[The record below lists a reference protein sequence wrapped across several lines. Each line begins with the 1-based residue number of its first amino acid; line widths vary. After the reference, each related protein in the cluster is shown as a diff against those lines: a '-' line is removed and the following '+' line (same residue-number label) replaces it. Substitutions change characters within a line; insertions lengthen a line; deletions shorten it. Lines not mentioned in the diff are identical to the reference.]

1 VSRGLRGLQPHVA
14 NRLPPEPSPD
24 TRLAGLIGDHPSR
37 YSQSPAIWNAAFR
50 ALGLDALYVP
60 LDVDPLA
67 LPGIVAACR
76 QEPRFLGA
84 NITVP
89 HKQAIV
95 PLLDELD
102 SSAERVGAVNTVVRT
117 PEGWLIGAN
126 TDGRGA
132 VDSLVGVWPGRDA
145 PFLPTL
151 ARKSVLLIGAGGSA
165 RAVAFALA
173 ETLGPE
179 GRLFIANRTA
189 ETALE
194 LGRAVNSLFGNA
206 GGLDEADAELLA
218 PGLDLLVNAT
228 TRGQAGPRPAGPGR
242 LAYLEPFSPLA
253 PADPPTIPERSG
265 EPEADRLRAWFPTAI
280 GDIQANHAASVR
292 FITRAAPTTAFFDL
306 IYAPPETVMLRHARW
321 SGRPTLNG
329 QGMILYQAVAALCD
343 WIARP
348 ELESRGLA
356 HEAARQRVLEAMAA
370 AWDAGG

>member
-1 VSRGLRGLQPHVA
+1 MSRGLRGLQPHVA
-14 NRLPPEPSPD
+14 NRLPPEPRPD

-37 YSQSPAIWNAAFR
+37 YSRSPAIWNAAFR
-50 ALGLDALYVP
+50 ALELDALYVP
-60 LDVDPLA
+60 LDVEPPD

-84 NITVP
+84 NVTVP

-102 SSAERVGAVNTVVRT
+102 RSAERVGAVNTVVRS

-145 PFLPTL
+145 PFLPSL
-151 ARKSVLLIGAGGSA
+151 ARKSVLLLGAGGSG

-173 ETLGPE
+173 EALGPE

-189 ETALE
+189 ETALA
-194 LGRAVNSLFGNA
+194 LGQAVNAVFGNA
-206 GGLDEADAELLA
+206 GGLDEADTELLA
-218 PGLDLLVNAT
+218 PGLDLIVNAT

-242 LAYLEPFSPLA
+242 LTYLEPFSALA
-253 PADPPTIPERSG
+253 PADPPSIPERPA
-265 EPEADRLRAWFPTAI
+265 EPEADRLRAWLPTALTA
-280 GDIQANHAASVR
+280 IQANHAASMRLV
-292 FITRAAPTTAFFDL
+292 TRAAPATAFFDL
-306 IYAPPETVMLRHARW
+306 VYAPPETVMLRHARW

-329 QGMILYQAVAALCD
+329 RGMILYQAVAALCD

-348 ELESRGLA
+348 ELQARGVDV
-356 HEAARQRVLEAMAA
+356 EETRRTVLDAMAR
-370 AWDAGG
+370 AWDSG